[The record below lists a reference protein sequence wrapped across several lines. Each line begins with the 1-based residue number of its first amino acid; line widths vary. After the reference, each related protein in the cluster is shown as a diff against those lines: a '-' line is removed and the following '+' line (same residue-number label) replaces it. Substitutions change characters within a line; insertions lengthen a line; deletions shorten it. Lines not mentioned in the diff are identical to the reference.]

1 MRPKPWWVCTSDPGS
16 PHLFSLSN
24 SSFTK
29 MTVSPYRF
37 YTQRSIS
44 FALTQRKFTTLPL
57 LLPNHHIPIQ
67 SYGLLKLQ
75 ERLDDHPLP
84 DTNTHSHPKIWTHS
98 AFFFCGNQA
107 TVKISQSTEEELFFS
122 QLLSVT
128 LHQVR
133 HKQKRTDCLSVTARR
148 LLPVQNM
155 TTQKNV
161 FHNFKKF

>member
-1 MRPKPWWVCTSDPGS
+1 MRPKPRWVCASDPGS
-16 PHLFSLSN
+16 PNLFSLSN

-67 SYGLLKLQ
+67 SYGLLKL
-75 ERLDDHPLP
+75 HPLP

-98 AFFFCGNQA
+98 AFCLCRNQA
-107 TVKISQSTEEELFFS
+107 TVKISQSTEEESFFS
-122 QLLSVT
+122 HLLSVT
-128 LHQVR
+128 IFQAKK
-133 HKQKRTDCLSVTARR
+133 KQLFISDCTAAAASS
-148 LLPVQNM
+148 
-155 TTQKNV
+155 KYD
-161 FHNFKKF
+161 